1 MTAYVN
7 RRDIALTEG
16 IEEEFGPS
24 GPVVT
29 KSWWEAR
36 LSGFLSTGERVEME
50 RTGDTFAEALKT
62 IEDAIR
68 ENGWDIR

>member
-1 MTAYVN
+1 MTAYVE
-7 RRDIALTEG
+7 RADIDLTEQC
-16 IEEEFGPS
+16 EEELGLS

-29 KSWWEAR
+29 KRWWEAR
-36 LSGFLSTGERVEME
+36 LSGYLSTGEHVEME

-62 IEDAIR
+62 LEDAIR